1 MSMPVTVRMSVCM
14 CMLASMLMIVFTRM
28 LVPMNIFGCM
38 SLIVVMVMP
47 TVIVPTVIVSFHR
60 PHLT

>member
-1 MSMPVTVRMSVCM
+1 MSMPVTVCM
-14 CMLASMLMIVFTRM
+14 CVLAFMLMIVFTRM

-38 SLIVVMVMP
+38 SMIVVMVMP